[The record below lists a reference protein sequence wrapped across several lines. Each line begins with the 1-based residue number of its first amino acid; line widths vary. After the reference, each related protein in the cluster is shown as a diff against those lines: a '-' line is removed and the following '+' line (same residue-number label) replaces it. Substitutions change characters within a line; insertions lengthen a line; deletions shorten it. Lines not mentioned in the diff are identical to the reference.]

1 MKFYGAALFLTHT
14 VMVMTAD
21 TCGGCGDGAY
31 ASSRVLRR
39 ICGTL
44 PKNPTGRLHADRFG
58 SIKRGRPK
66 RDFGRSLCFIID
78 KDVHITFPGARSLRE
93 GMVY

>member
-39 ICGTL
+39 IEAD
-44 PKNPTGRLHADRFG
+44 PKEILGGLFV
-58 SIKRGRPK
+58 
-66 RDFGRSLCFIID
+66 L
-78 KDVHITFPGARSLRE
+78 L
-93 GMVY
+93 

>member
-44 PKNPTGRLHADRFG
+44 P
-58 SIKRGRPK
+58 
-66 RDFGRSLCFIID
+66 
-78 KDVHITFPGARSLRE
+78 RE
-93 GMVY
+93 QTVRNFLTNYGF